1 MTQRSLLVT
10 GANGFTGRHLCAAA
24 RARGWTIMAFGA
36 GRGAGRDTVMCDLT
50 DAESV
55 NRAVA
60 ALAVDAV
67 VHLAGQAFVAHGDAD
82 EIYRVNL
89 FGTLN
94 LLHALTT
101 LRQPPRCTLLASS
114 ANVYGTPVVP
124 RIDESICPA
133 PVNHY
138 ACSKLAMEHMARTF
152 ADRLPL
158 VIARPFNY
166 TGRGQDEKF
175 LIPKIVAHMRR
186 RAPTIELGNINVS
199 REFGDVR
206 DVVEAYLDLIECE
219 AAIGQTVNVCN
230 GQPVALREALDIAQK
245 LSGHRIEVAVNP
257 AFVRQNEVA
266 RLAGDRSRLAALTG
280 RRPAYALEDTM
291 SWMLEDSD

>member
-1 MTQRSLLVT
+1 MTRRRLLVT

-24 RARGWTIMAFGA
+24 RARGWTVIAFGA
-36 GRGAGRDTVMCDLT
+36 GRGAGRETVVCDLT
-50 DAESV
+50 DAASIH
-55 NRAVA
+55 RAIA
-60 ALAVDAV
+60 TLEVDAV
-67 VHLAGQAFVAHGDAD
+67 VHLAGQAFVGHGDAD

-101 LRQPPRCTLLASS
+101 LLLPPRCTLLASS
-114 ANVYGTPVVP
+114 ANVYGTPEVP
-124 RIDESICPA
+124 RIDESMCPA

-138 ACSKLAMEHMARTF
+138 ACSKLVMEHMARTF
-152 ADRLPL
+152 SDRLPL

-186 RAPTIELGNINVS
+186 QAPTIELGNVDVW

-206 DVVEAYLDLIECE
+206 DVVEAYLDLVECE

-230 GQPVALREALDIAQK
+230 GQPVALRDALDLAQR
-245 LSGHRIEVAVNP
+245 LTGHHIEVVVNP

-266 RLAGDRSRLAALTG
+266 RLAGDRSRLVELTG
-280 RRPAYALEDTM
+280 RRPLYTLEQTM
-291 SWMLEDSD
+291 QWMLDDGD